1 MMKKTYL
8 APEAESIRF
17 LTQDTMG
24 PSALTTPG
32 ENSAPAVS
40 GKEDVT
46 EILPFNLF

>member
-1 MMKKTYL
+1 MKKTYF

-32 ENSAPAVS
+32 GNSAPDGN

-46 EILPFNLF
+46 ELLPFNIF